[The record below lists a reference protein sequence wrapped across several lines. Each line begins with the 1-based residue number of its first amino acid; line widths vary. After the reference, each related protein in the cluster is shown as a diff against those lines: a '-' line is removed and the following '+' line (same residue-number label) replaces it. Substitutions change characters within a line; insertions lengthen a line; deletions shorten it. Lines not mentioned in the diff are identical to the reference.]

1 MKINFK
7 ARFKNK
13 TFVITFTTLIITF
26 VYQVLS
32 VFEIVPSI
40 SESTVANFATIIINV
55 LSVLGVLVD
64 PTTHGINDS
73 DRAMTYYTD
82 DDENDNER
90 GFNDEYT
97 DVSC

>member
-32 VFEIVPSI
+32 MFEIVPSI
-40 SESTVANFATIIINV
+40 SESTVVNFATIIINV

-64 PTTHGINDS
+64 PTTQGVNDS

-82 DDENDNER
+82 
-90 GFNDEYT
+90 NDER
-97 DVSC
+97 VSEQ